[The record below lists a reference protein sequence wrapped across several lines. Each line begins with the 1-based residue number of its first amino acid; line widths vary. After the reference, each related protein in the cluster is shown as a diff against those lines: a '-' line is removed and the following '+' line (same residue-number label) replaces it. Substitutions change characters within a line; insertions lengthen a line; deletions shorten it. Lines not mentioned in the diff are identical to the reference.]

1 MLEVDPRPGVST
13 GDLIREAVDETR
25 SLLKAEVALARDE
38 FRAEV
43 KEFKVAVAALAAAAL
58 LLVLGL
64 AFLLMSLILS
74 IPPHWLSALIA
85 GLILV
90 ALAAGA
96 GLLGY
101 SLIPKKP
108 MEKTKERLE
117 TDVHMLKE
125 RVV

>member
-1 MLEVDPRPGVST
+1 MVERKVST
-13 GDLIREAVDETR
+13 ADLIREVIDESQ
-25 SLLKAEVALARDE
+25 SLLKTEVALARDE
-38 FRAEV
+38 FRREV
-43 KEFKVAVAALAAAAL
+43 HELRVAAIAIGAAAL
-58 LLVLGL
+58 LMTLGL
-64 AFLLMSLILS
+64 AMLLVSLILA

-90 ALAAGA
+90 MMAAGA

-101 SLIPKKP
+101 SSLPKKP
-108 MEKTKERLE
+108 MEQTKERLE